1 MTTDRSYFRFVEQP
15 LSLIC
20 LLPDLLELALQSR
33 LELLGQIR
41 QVIDT
46 DILCRTG
53 GRQNDGRMRLLP
65 DAILV
70 EINNVRSILDLGV
83 LLLLCIHSKHE
94 RKRGV
99 SVAKVPQR
107 QVRDVQVAD
116 VLVLEREH
124 QAAER
129 LTTVDKLIA
138 VRTDEHVAGLEEDAL
153 KDAHD
158 VVDFEMLKKASDRLV
173 VDIWKLIETWHTE
186 LDYLVLRLVV
196 LWVRVRQ
203 V

>member
-1 MTTDRSYFRFVEQP
+1 
-15 LSLIC
+15 
-20 LLPDLLELALQSR
+20 
-33 LELLGQIR
+33 
-41 QVIDT
+41 
-46 DILCRTG
+46 
-53 GRQNDGRMRLLP
+53 MRLLP

-70 EINNVRSILDLGV
+70 EINNVRSILDLRV
-83 LLLLCIHSKHE
+83 LLLLSIHSKHE
-94 RKRGV
+94 RKWGV

-158 VVDFEMLKKASDRLV
+158 VVDFEMLEKASDRFV

-186 LDYLVLRLVV
+186 LDYLVLGLVI
-196 LWVRVRQ
+196 LGVRVRQ